1 MAIKSST
8 FGRLELSGKDA
19 ARFIRHMNEDKP
31 NERVKL
37 ALERGREVLAMVNA
51 RRNVTDVLNDRSN
64 LIAQHLPFYFI
75 TCTGLQGLSATQIE
89 KKKWHNQ

>member
-8 FGRLELSGKDA
+8 FGRVELSGKDA

-51 RRNVTDVLNDRSN
+51 RRNMIENRKSDHPVMFVDLNS
-64 LIAQHLPFYFI
+64 Y
-75 TCTGLQGLSATQIE
+75 
-89 KKKWHNQ
+89 